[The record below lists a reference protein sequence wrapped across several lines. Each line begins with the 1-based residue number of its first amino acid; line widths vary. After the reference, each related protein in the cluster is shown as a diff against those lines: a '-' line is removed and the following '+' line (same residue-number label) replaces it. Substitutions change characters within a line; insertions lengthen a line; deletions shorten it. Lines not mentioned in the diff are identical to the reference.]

1 MRMLTSSARRL
12 IPVATWLLVVL
23 VLGLGV
29 ATVVPRLVGYQ
40 TYVITTGSMA
50 GTADPG
56 SLVLARTVPTAS
68 LQVGDV
74 ITYVPPPQVGITH
87 PVTHRIVDVSTDEQG
102 ARTFQTKGDANRTAD
117 PWVFELDAPVQA
129 RMELAVPLAGW
140 PVLLLADRVT
150 RMLAIGGPALVVAVI
165 ALTELVRGVWS
176 ARRVEEAD
184 IIRPETTPAA
194 AAPATEPEA
203 PSLVGSP

>member
-1 MRMLTSSARRL
+1 MSMLTGPARRL
-12 IPVATWLLVVL
+12 VSVATWLLVVL

-29 ATVVPRLVGYQ
+29 ATVVPRLLGYQ

-56 SLVLARTVPTAS
+56 SLVLARTVRSDS

-87 PVTHRIVDVSTDEQG
+87 PVTHRIVDVSTDERG
-102 ARTFQTKGDANRTAD
+102 ARMFQTKGDANRTAD

-140 PVLLLADRVT
+140 PVLLLADRMV

-165 ALTELVRGVWS
+165 ALTDLVRGVWS
-176 ARRVEEAD
+176 ARRVEEAV
-184 IIRPETTPAA
+184 IVLPETMPAA
-194 AAPATEPEA
+194 AAPDTEPQV
-203 PSLVGSP
+203 PRLVGTP